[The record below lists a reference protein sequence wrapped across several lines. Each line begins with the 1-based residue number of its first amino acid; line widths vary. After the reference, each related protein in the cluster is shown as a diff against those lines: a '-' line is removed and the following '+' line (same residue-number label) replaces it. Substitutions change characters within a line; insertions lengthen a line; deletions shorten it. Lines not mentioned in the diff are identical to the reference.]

1 MNPGIDPPAVER
13 EMRAIEKEMA
23 PEETRTSLFN
33 LVIFSER
40 KRAEDSDRVLS
51 HLLGRRPARVIHVH
65 LSERGETSVSVSAR
79 CSPDQTGRSV
89 CFQEVVI
96 TSGKDG
102 IGEDPGSWS
111 PLLIRDIPVYLWYQ
125 ERLEPLPAVLRQAED
140 FADKIIVDTGG
151 PAFQGLDP
159 LNALK
164 RLHASGLPDRVS
176 VADFAWRRFDSI
188 RKIVAKFFDAPA
200 MRQRLPEVTKMTVEG
215 GPAAEVLLLLLWFS
229 ARMQWTP
236 VERREG
242 LLQFSDREGR
252 PITAGHTEI
261 SSMAEGFRIRFA
273 THDGETFGLSALD
286 GDCMRNEPPGD
297 EEPYTVPIRLPGD
310 GELLLA
316 EVDTLYHDWLYTEA
330 LTQTP

>member
-1 MNPGIDPPAVER
+1 MNRGIDPPAIER

-33 LVIFSER
+33 LVIFSNKER
-40 KRAEDSDRVLS
+40 ADHSDRVLS

-65 LSERGETSVSVSAR
+65 LSQGGQTSVSVSAR
-79 CSPDQTGRSV
+79 CSPDQVGRSV

-96 TSGKDG
+96 SSGKDG
-102 IGEDPGSWS
+102 IGEDPGAWA

-151 PAFQGLDP
+151 PAFAGLDP
-159 LNALK
+159 LTTVK
-164 RLHASGLPDRVS
+164 RLRGSGLPERIS

-188 RKIVAKFFDAPA
+188 RKTVARFFDAPA
-200 MRQRLPEVTKMTVEG
+200 MRQRLATVKEMTVEG

-229 ARMQWTP
+229 ARLEWTP
-236 VERREG
+236 VEGQEG
-242 LLQFSDREGR
+242 RLRFSDREGR
-252 PITAGHTEI
+252 PATLTHTGP
-261 SSMAEGFRIRFA
+261 SSMADGFRLSFA
-273 THDGETFGLSALD
+273 THDGESFGLSALD
-286 GDCMRNEPPGD
+286 GDCMRNEPPQ
-297 EEPYTVPIRLPGD
+297 EEPYTVPIRISGD
-310 GELLLA
+310 GALLLE

-330 LTQTP
+330 LTQAP